1 MTRPVS
7 GRPGS
12 VLLAVAA
19 VLAAVVLVLAGCGA
33 IPTSGPVGSIAPG
46 NGSSGGGIYIFNPPG
61 PRNGATPEEI
71 IEGFY
76 RAGIAPADDYR
87 IAREYLAPAFAG
99 EWRPVEQT
107 LVYDSEPSIVDNV
120 QEGSYT
126 VQVEATAVIGEHG
139 LRTDLPANSTRSAEV
154 RLEQVD
160 GEWRIVEAPDGTLVE
175 TGNFSVLF
183 APHLLYFYDAT
194 YAYAVPDVRW
204 FANRQGLAATIVES
218 LLAGP
223 APYLRNAAYSAFP
236 EDAALTRPAVPIDAG
251 RATVDLAESV
261 FVDASDLRRQQ
272 MQQQLELT
280 LSRLNNV
287 TSVTMTVNQREVGLG
302 AQAPGFTAAI
312 VDPAV
317 ADTQIAIAGG
327 ALVYYQGDGIVPVGG
342 VPDISGHKP
351 RDPAMGPGGN
361 RYAFLDGGR
370 TRLFTVDETGS
381 VSTPVRGV
389 DLVAPSI
396 DTYGWTWTV
405 AGGSHSH
412 VMAVPAST
420 ALDGPAR
427 EVAAGWLDDAEVLS
441 LRVSRDGA
449 RVAVV
454 ARIGGDTGLYIG
466 GIIRDSD
473 GVPRGFTDPL
483 EVPTAVP
490 VSRAVWDS
498 DISVI
503 VMRAN
508 AEEAVTA
515 ERIGLDGTSELFLPL
530 QGMIGLSAGP
540 GERRPVYAETP
551 EGIYSRVGNSW
562 SAQGRQASNLS
573 YAG

>member
-1 MTRPVS
+1 MPRPV
-7 GRPGS
+7 RRLPRAA
-12 VLLAVAA
+12 LAAMAA
-19 VLAAVVLVLAGCGA
+19 VLAAVLVLAGCGA

-46 NGSSGGGIYIFNPPG
+46 DGSSGSGIYIFNPPG
-61 PRNGATPEEI
+61 PGSGATPEEI

-107 LVYDSEPSIVDNV
+107 LVYDAEPSIVDNV

-126 VQVEATAVIGEHG
+126 VQVEAAAVIDEHG
-139 LRTDLPANSTRSAEV
+139 LRTDLPANSTRSV
-154 RLEQVD
+154 DVHLEQVD
-160 GEWRIVEAPDGTLVE
+160 GEWRITDAPDGTLVE

-194 YAYAVPDVRW
+194 YSYAIPDVRW
-204 FANRQGLAATIVES
+204 FAFRQGLAATMVES

-223 APYLRNAAYSAFP
+223 APYLRNAAFSAFP

-251 RATVDLAESV
+251 KATVDLVESV
-261 FVDASDLRRQQ
+261 FIDASDTRRQQ

-280 LSRLNNV
+280 LGRLNNV

-302 AQAPGFTAAI
+302 AEAPGFTAAI
-312 VDPAV
+312 LDPAV
-317 ADTQIAIAGG
+317 ADTQIALAGG

-342 VPDISGHKP
+342 VPDISGYKP
-351 RDPAMGPGGN
+351 RDPAMGPSGN
-361 RYAFLDGGR
+361 LYAFLDGER
-370 TRLFTVDETGS
+370 TRLFTVDETGR
-381 VSTPVRGV
+381 VSAAVRGM

-405 AGGSHSH
+405 TGGSHPH

-420 ALDGPAR
+420 TLDGPAR
-427 EVAAGWLDDAEVLS
+427 QVAADWLGDAQVHS

-454 ARIGGDTGLYIG
+454 ARIGGEDALYIG
-466 GIIRDSD
+466 GIVRDSD
-473 GVPRGFTDPL
+473 GVPRGLTEPL
-483 EVPTAVP
+483 KVPTAVP

-515 ERIGLDGTSELFLPL
+515 ERVGLDGSSELFLPL
-530 QGMIGLSAGP
+530 HGMIGLSAGP

-551 EGIYSRVGNSW
+551 DGIYSRVGNSW

-573 YAG
+573 YPG